1 MSLTDTFKNTLS
13 ALTEGGLNRYRLDIP
28 SCTASVDV
36 EEFSGQEFM
45 SELYHY
51 TILFTSSDQK
61 ISAAQLLTRPATL
74 TMGTGP
80 LMGLTGQKVVHGV
93 VTHFKRISGSRDQA
107 TYQIII
113 EPFLS
118 LLGNQF
124 RTHRFFVNKSV
135 PEVVKQV
142 LKEHGLHDCES
153 EFWLRKKKRRAAK
166 PTASGCSR
174 RWMNCPVD

>member
-1 MSLTDTFKNTLS
+1 LP

-28 SCTASVDV
+28 SCAASLDV
-36 EEFSGQEFM
+36 EELSGKEFM

-51 TILFTSSDQK
+51 DIIFTSNDQS
-61 ISAAQLLTRPATL
+61 ISSAQLLTRPATL

-80 LMGLTGQKVVHGV
+80 LMGLTGLTGLKVVHGV

-118 LLGNQF
+118 LLRKQF
-124 RTHRFFVNKSV
+124 RTHRFFVNM
-135 PEVVKQV
+135 QV
-142 LKEHGLHDCES
+142 CGS
-153 EFWLRKKKRRAAK
+153 TR
-166 PTASGCSR
+166 TAIFLLICR
-174 RWMNCPVD
+174 MKIRQ

>member
-1 MSLTDTFKNTLS
+1 MSLSDTFKYPLS

-28 SCTASVDV
+28 SCTASLDV
-36 EEFSGQEFM
+36 EEFSGKEFM

-51 TILFTSSDQK
+51 TILFTSNDKDIRS
-61 ISAAQLLTRPATL
+61 AQLLSKPATL

-93 VTHFKRISGSRDQA
+93 VTHFKRISGSADQT

-113 EPFLS
+113 EPFLA
-118 LLGNQF
+118 LLDNQF

-135 PEVVKQV
+135 PAAG
-142 LKEHGLHDCES
+142 H
-153 EFWLRKKKRRAAK
+153 RRA
-166 PTASGCSR
+166 
-174 RWMNCPVD
+174 

>member
-1 MSLTDTFKNTLS
+1 MSLTDTLNNTLS

-28 SCTASVDV
+28 SCTTSLDV

-51 TILFTSSDQK
+51 TILFTSSDQN